1 MFELPT
7 IAGKEHKNPINF
19 IRKWRGNL
27 CISMSAKS
35 VKSDFN
41 CGLVWPDELVAHK
54 QAVVSER
61 VQRQLVAAAEE
72 EARQRPVE
80 VAVR

>member
-7 IAGKEHKNPINF
+7 ITEKEHKNPINL
-19 IRKWRGNL
+19 IRRWRGNL
-27 CISMSAKS
+27 CTSISAKS
-35 VKSDFN
+35 VKFGFS

-54 QAVVSER
+54 LAVVSER
-61 VQRQLVAAAEE
+61 VQRQLVVAAEE

>member
-1 MFELPT
+1 MFELPA
-7 IAGKEHKNPINF
+7 IAGKEHKNPINL

-27 CISMSAKS
+27 CTSMSAKS
-35 VKSDFN
+35 VKPDFS
-41 CGLVWPDELVAHK
+41 CGLVWPDELAAHK
-54 QAVVSER
+54 QAVVLER
-61 VQRQLVAAAEE
+61 VQRQLEVAAEE

>member
-1 MFELPT
+1 MFELPA
-7 IAGKEHKNPINF
+7 IAGKEHKNPINL

-27 CISMSAKS
+27 CTSVSAKS
-35 VKSDFN
+35 VKSDFS
-41 CGLVWPDELVAHK
+41 CGLVSPDELVAHK

-61 VQRQLVAAAEE
+61 VQRQLEVAAEE